1 MVPRRFLSAVLV
13 RLALAYLLV
22 AQAVLGGAVA
32 GLNAAPH
39 VAAQAGTLCAGGTGS
54 APAGAGHDGL
64 CCILGCGAGTAQP
77 LLAAGRAVF
86 VPPQA
91 PALVARFECPA
102 AAASGGLCAS
112 PFDATGPPRRA

>member
-39 VAAQAGTLCAGGTGS
+39 VAAQAGTLCAGGTGG

-77 LLAAGRAVF
+77 LLAAGLAVF
-86 VPPQA
+86 A
-91 PALVARFECPA
+91 SPAASVRSARFERPA
-102 AAASGGLCAS
+102 AASSSKLFLS
-112 PFDATGPPRRA
+112 PFDATGPPRSA